1 MITLYSGNPRS
12 GKSLH
17 LAQTALWWLKT
28 GHNVISNFEINEEM
42 LMVNKISFHIKR
54 PFIRIEK
61 VRSSKVGKFIYL
73 ENQEM
78 QVDYFIK
85 FDKENHKRRVEDQ
98 TLICID
104 ESQLKFNCR
113 EYGMKGRMEWVNF
126 FLQHGKI
133 GYYIILVASF
143 DRLIDRQI
151 RSLVEYQIK
160 HRCVNNYK
168 FGRFF
173 PLKTF
178 VAIQYWYG
186 TKDKVCTDFFVFK
199 NKDKKIYDSYKMFN
213 FAIEKK

>member
-17 LAQTALWWLKT
+17 LANTALQWLKM
-28 GHNVISNFEINEEM
+28 GHNVISNFEINIDY
-42 LMVNKISFHIKR
+42 LLLNKVTLHFKKPH
-54 PFIRIEK
+54 IRIKK
-61 VRSSKVGKFIYL
+61 VKDKRLGKYVYL
-73 ENQEM
+73 SNEDMNVE
-78 QVDYFIK
+78 YFIK
-85 FDKENHKRRVEDQ
+85 FDKENHKRRVEEQ

-113 EYGMKGRMEWVNF
+113 EYGMSGRSEWVNF

-143 DRLIDRQI
+143 DRLIDKQI
-151 RSLVEYQIK
+151 RSLIEYQIK

-168 FGRFF
+168 AGKFF
-173 PLKTF
+173 PIKTF

-186 TKDKVCTDFFVFK
+186 TREKIASNFFVY
-199 NKDKKIYDSYKMFN
+199 KKKYSQIYDSYKLFD
-213 FAIEKK
+213 FAMGKK